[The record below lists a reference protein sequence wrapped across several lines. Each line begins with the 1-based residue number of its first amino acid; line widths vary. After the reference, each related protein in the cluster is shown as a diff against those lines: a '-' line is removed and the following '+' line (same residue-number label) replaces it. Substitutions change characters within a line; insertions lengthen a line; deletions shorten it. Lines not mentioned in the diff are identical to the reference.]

1 MSGEEDHE
9 LEIIGM
15 TVKEAIDAGES
26 QSIEYKREINDASD
40 IAKEVVALSN
50 NGGGTVFVGV
60 NDDGTVAGIERP
72 KEAGERIA
80 GVLQDIQSP
89 PNYDILELEVQDK
102 SIISII
108 VPNYPHFPLAYDY
121 KFYQRRGTTKQK
133 LTPPEVWELMP
144 DRN

>member
-1 MSGEEDHE
+1 MNGDADRE
-9 LEIIGM
+9 LEILGM
-15 TVKEAIDAGES
+15 TVEEAIEAGES
-26 QSIEYKREINDASD
+26 PSIEYKREINDASD

-60 NDDGTVAGIERP
+60 DDEGTVVGTESP
-72 KEAGERIA
+72 KETGERIA

-89 PNYDILELEVQDK
+89 PNYDILELEVQGEPVV
-102 SIISII
+102 SIV
-108 VPNYPHFPLAYDY
+108 VPNYPHLPLAYNY

-144 DRN
+144 ARR